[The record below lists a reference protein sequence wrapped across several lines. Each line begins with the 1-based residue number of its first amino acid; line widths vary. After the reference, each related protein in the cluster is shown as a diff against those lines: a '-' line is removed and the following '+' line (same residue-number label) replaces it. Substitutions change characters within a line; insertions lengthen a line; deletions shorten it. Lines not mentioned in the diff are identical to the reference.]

1 MDEIF
6 FIFLLGKLKCMI
18 NSKIIA
24 NGIVRAV
31 LLLAAL
37 VLLFCFIYQIQTVL
51 VYLVVAIIL
60 SLIANPIVEFFR
72 NRLKFSN
79 TLAVVATLIIFLSF
93 LIGLI
98 LLFVPLITSQGNN
111 LSLLDTD
118 SIQQRL
124 VSLYGQLKVYLDGHN
139 IDIEKLIKEA
149 DLTSKLKFNFFTDFF
164 NSVINTISSFGIGLA
179 SVFFITFF
187 LLKDK
192 VQFIVGA
199 KKVLPDDH
207 EDKILNSIYKIK
219 ELLSR
224 YFIGLLIQLT
234 IICILYLIVLLIFG
248 VENAFVIAF
257 LCAIL
262 NIIPY
267 IGPLIGSVLAGILT
281 MLSTINSDF
290 QTVTLPT
297 TIYVTIGFFIVQMID
312 NNVSSPI
319 IFSKSVNSHPL
330 EIFLVILIV
339 GMLFGI
345 TGMIIAIPLFTI
357 LKVVG
362 KEFFPD
368 NKIIKV
374 MTKNI

>member
-1 MDEIF
+1 
-6 FIFLLGKLKCMI
+6 MI